1 MSEIDLVRYG
11 VLWQKVEAYEVKF
24 DSMEKKMDKMELQLD
39 QLVAQSNK
47 QAGMAWLGISMLTV
61 LSTLGGW
68 LLHLLTGK

>member
-11 VLWQKVEAYEVKF
+11 VLWQKVEAYEAKF

-39 QLVAQSNK
+39 QLVAQSNR
-47 QAGMAWLGISMLTV
+47 QAGMAWLGIAMLTV

-68 LLHLLTGK
+68 VLHWFTGK